1 MRNKLSAIP
10 ISVVLLISCSEE
22 IPSSQV
28 PSLVLNVA
36 TDKYNSNQIEW
47 EKNGSL
53 YEAEIEVN
61 DSTEISL
68 QINEA
73 GKLVMEKQDIPKNLV
88 PANILTKIEREFSGF
103 QLHDVEKVEKDSRL
117 YYQFELKSNG
127 KEFNLVFNEDGNEE
141 KTVKYWN

>member
-28 PSLVLNVA
+28 PSLVLNAA
-36 TDKYNSNQIEW
+36 TDKYNSKQIEW

-73 GKLVMEKQDIPKNLV
+73 GKLVMEKQDIPKNKV
-88 PANILTKIEREFSGF
+88 PANILTKIEQEFSGF
-103 QLHDVEKVEKDSRL
+103 QFHDVEKLKKDSRL
-117 YYQFELKSNG
+117 YYQFELKSKG
-127 KEFNLVFNEDGNEE
+127 KEVNLVFNADGTEE
-141 KTVKYWN
+141 KTMTYWN